1 MKVDFEV
8 SSASALE
15 KWIFTLNDAYNKDNI
30 VRIVNSLPFWGE
42 GDEVNVGRSSLT
54 REFRL
59 VSQKKTAATKA
70 DWLSVLAKMFTTE
83 HNRRV
88 LWEHLS
94 DDVRRLME
102 YLNTNVFIS
111 GYGIRTLLDIS
122 PEALPPIWWLSVLS
136 AYSPKPY
143 YYMPVSVIGSFPSM
157 TPPPVSDY
165 LVEDLDEAG
174 LLTADPEHEM
184 ITSMSVLQSL
194 YDSDMLERGKS
205 RVSVSYINKVAKML
219 RPMEF
224 YKDSDDK
231 TVRSWRTLLLVNA
244 YVKMRDSQPRQS
256 VMGPV
261 DALKQIFQGIALSSI
276 PQCGYLAKIL
286 FSKLNSALT
295 WDMSL
300 SHLFKTVISI
310 LKTHAADGSRWLLTD
325 GLMAEIDRAPGG
337 KADRLFFV
345 PESVNRYSC
354 HNNFSQE
361 RLQPDNLTDQAGKP
375 MIDTLLSL
383 LCSLGFLVLKYRDE
397 DPVGETSPMPFIAA
411 MRLTSLGRYVM
422 GLDESYQARPGE
434 IVQYFELDAERL
446 IIRTLGDDNPY
457 EGLLKEFANP
467 IGARR
472 YVVTPETFLSRCRS
486 VSDVNSRLELFRQ
499 TVAVKLPPNWE
510 EFLQRMSRA
519 HRSIREVGGYSVYKI
534 DQSESA
540 LVEALT
546 SDSELRRLVI
556 RAEGYR
562 ILVASDDKEAFEKR
576 LLRYGY
582 LVS

>member
-59 VSQKKTAATKA
+59 VTQKKTAATKA

-102 YLNTNVFIS
+102 YLNTNVYIS

-310 LKTHAADGSRWLLTD
+310 LKTHACDGSRWLLTD

-397 DPVGETSPMPFIAA
+397 DPVGETSPMPFITA

-446 IIRTLGDDNPY
+446 IIRALGDDNPY

>member
-59 VSQKKTAATKA
+59 VTQKKTAATKA

-446 IIRTLGDDNPY
+446 IIRALGDDNPY

>member
-59 VSQKKTAATKA
+59 VTQKKTAATKA

-219 RPMEF
+219 QPMEF

-446 IIRTLGDDNPY
+446 IIRALGDDNPY

-519 HRSIREVGGYSVYKI
+519 HRCIREVGGYSVYKI

>member
-59 VSQKKTAATKA
+59 VTQKKTAATKA
-70 DWLSVLAKMFTTE
+70 DWLSVLAKMFTTD

-136 AYSPKPY
+136 AYSPRPY

-310 LKTHAADGSRWLLTD
+310 LKTHAADGSRWLLTG

-446 IIRTLGDDNPY
+446 IIRALGDDNPY

-534 DQSESA
+534 DQSESE

-582 LVS
+582 LIS

>member
-59 VSQKKTAATKA
+59 VTQKKTAATKA

-231 TVRSWRTLLLVNA
+231 NVRSWRTLLLVNA

-446 IIRTLGDDNPY
+446 IIRALGDDNPY